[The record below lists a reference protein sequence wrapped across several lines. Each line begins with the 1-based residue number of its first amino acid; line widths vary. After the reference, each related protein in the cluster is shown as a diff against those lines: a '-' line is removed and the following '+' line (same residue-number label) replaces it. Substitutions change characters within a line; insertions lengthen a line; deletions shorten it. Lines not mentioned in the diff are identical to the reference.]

1 MSGQSDKSYEYTND
15 SIQSLKKYIYKWSG
29 CISVLGAQS
38 SHTFLDGFKNPCM
51 RDKVTSCS

>member
-15 SIQSLKKYIYKWSG
+15 SIQSLKKLSG